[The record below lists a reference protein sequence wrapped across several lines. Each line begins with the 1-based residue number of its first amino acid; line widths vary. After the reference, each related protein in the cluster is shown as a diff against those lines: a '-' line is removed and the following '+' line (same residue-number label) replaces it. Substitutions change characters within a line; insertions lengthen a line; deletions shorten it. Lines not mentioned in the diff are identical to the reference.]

1 MPATVQVQAFSRANL
16 TPVDTHGGR
25 SILAYIYRQH
35 PALPKCP
42 QRAESNM
49 SEMKQIQ
56 AEDVDGVKVVRFVQE
71 RILDEADIQQLGEE
85 LYSFGEESALLLN
98 FSDVRFLSSA
108 ALGKLIKL
116 DKKIKQGGGKLV
128 LSNIRPEIEEIFSI
142 TRLDRLFVIK
152 ESQDEG
158 LAAF

>member
-1 MPATVQVQAFSRANL
+1 
-16 TPVDTHGGR
+16 
-25 SILAYIYRQH
+25 
-35 PALPKCP
+35 
-42 QRAESNM
+42 M

-56 AEDVDGVKVVRFVQE
+56 AEDVDGVKVVRFIQE

-98 FSDVRFLSSA
+98 FSEVRFLSSA